1 MFCSVDLVVVLW
13 KSLFHGLGCRPMKN
27 FVPWTW
33 LLSYGKFCSVDLV
46 VVLWKS
52 LFHGLGC
59 RPMENSVPWT
69 WLSSYG
75 KVFPFGYHRL
85 GCRLMDACMYMCVF
99 FAIDLIVVLWKF
111 PFPWTWLLPPEGF
124 LVSWTWLSSYERF
137 LDLIKSWD

>member
-1 MFCSVDLVVVLW
+1 LS
-13 KSLFHGLGCRPMKN
+13 
-27 FVPWTW
+27 
-33 LLSYGKFCSVDLV
+33 SYGKFCSVDLV

-59 RPMENSVPWT
+59 RPMENFVPWT

-85 GCRLMDACMYMCVF
+85 GCRLMDACMYMCFF

-111 PFPWTWLLPPEGF
+111 PFPWTWLLPLGGF

-137 LDLIKSWD
+137 SVPWTWLSSHGRIFVPMDLIVVLRKILGFD